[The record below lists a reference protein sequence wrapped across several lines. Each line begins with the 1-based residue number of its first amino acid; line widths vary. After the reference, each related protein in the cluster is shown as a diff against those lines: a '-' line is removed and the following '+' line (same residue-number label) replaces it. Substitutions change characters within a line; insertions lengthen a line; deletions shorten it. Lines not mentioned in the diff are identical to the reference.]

1 MSSILLDLG
10 IIKNETASSIV
21 FESLLD
27 DRSFLDVEYNAPNE
41 YVMTYWEALMNHP
54 KHSTLA
60 GNIFE
65 LIITTLLYRE
75 NLLPIYVQAQVAFVP
90 NVRFDALLYNK
101 EFGPIS
107 LSLKTSLRERYK
119 QADLEAI
126 ALKYVHR
133 KAKCHLLTMHEQEAA
148 SVKAK
153 IKSGDV
159 IGLDSVV
166 ICSNDDI
173 NNLIANLKTQTFEV
187 AGSVEIITS
196 HNMVVKG

>member
-1 MSSILLDLG
+1 MSSVLLELG
-10 IIKNETASSIV
+10 IIKRETASSET
-21 FESLLD
+21 FEALLGD
-27 DRSFLDVEYNAPNE
+27 TTFLDVQYEKPNE
-41 YVMTYWEALMNHP
+41 YVLKYWDALQHHP
-54 KHSTLA
+54 KCSTLA

-75 NLLPIYVQAQVAFVP
+75 DLLPIYVQAQVAFVP

-133 KAKCHLLTMHEQEAA
+133 KAKCYLLTMHEQEAA

-166 ICSNDDI
+166 ICSNNDI
-173 NNLIANLKTQTFEV
+173 NNLIADLKKQAFEI

-196 HNMVVKG
+196 HNMVVR

>member
-1 MSSILLDLG
+1 MSSKLLDLG
-10 IIKNETASSIV
+10 IIKKETTSSIV

-27 DRSFLDVEYNAPNE
+27 NKSFLDVKYDAPNE
-41 YVMTYWEALMNHP
+41 YVMTYWRALMNHP

-133 KAKCHLLTMHEQEAA
+133 KAKCYLLTMHEQEAT

-166 ICSNDDI
+166 VCSNDDI
-173 NNLIANLKTQTFEV
+173 NNLIANLKTQTFEI

-196 HNMVVKG
+196 HNMVVK